1 MKRWRSER
9 GATLIEVAVATAI
22 AAFLLL
28 LSAEGFGAAMTR
40 TQGRS
45 AAAELSG
52 VLRTARHAAMMQRQP
67 VQVAFSA
74 DGTTV
79 TVAGAERF
87 GLSQYDLGTKA
98 VHVESLSGGR
108 TVTFYPSGRSASPTT
123 IQLTNTSADRWRIT
137 VAMTGRI
144 VVH

>member
-1 MKRWRSER
+1 V
-9 GATLIEVAVATAI
+9 TLIEIAVATAI

-52 VLRTARHAAMMQRQP
+52 VLRTARHAAMMQRHP
-67 VQVAFSA
+67 VQVAFAA
-74 DGTTV
+74 DDTTV
-79 TVAGAERF
+79 TVTGAELF
-87 GLSQYDLGTKA
+87 GLGRYDLGTKA
-98 VHVESLSGGR
+98 VHVDSLSGGR
-108 TVTFYPSGRSASPTT
+108 TITFYPSGRSASPTT
-123 IQLTNTSADRWRIT
+123 IQLANASADRWRIT

-144 VVH
+144 TIH